1 MVFLIPLISLS
12 IFLRRFLFLFFFG
25 TESSL
30 TILSRSFLT
39 FDSNTGT
46 KFSTEPPRN
55 TGTAADRL
63 SGSARGAPSALRSS
77 HVRPG
82 RPYRAGTTDE
92 LSLPHGFGTRRP

>member
-63 SGSARGAPSALRSS
+63 SGSAKGAPS
-77 HVRPG
+77 H
-82 RPYRAGTTDE
+82 RAQAMCDPVAPIG
-92 LSLPHGFGTRRP
+92 LGQRMS